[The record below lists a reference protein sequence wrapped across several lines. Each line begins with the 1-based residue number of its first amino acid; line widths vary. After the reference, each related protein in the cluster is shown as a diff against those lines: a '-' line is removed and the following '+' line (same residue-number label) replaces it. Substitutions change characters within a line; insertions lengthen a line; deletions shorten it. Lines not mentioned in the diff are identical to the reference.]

1 MCAYMRVCV
10 CVHVA
15 EAVKLITNDFDF
27 MFQLLAG
34 NLWTVYLE
42 FCWSHCCRRSGKTF
56 LTHVNM
62 CLSSNTISSVI

>member
-1 MCAYMRVCV
+1 MHAYMRVCV

-15 EAVKLITNDFDF
+15 ETVELTTNDFNF

-34 NLWTVYLE
+34 NFWTVYLE

-56 LTHVNM
+56 LSCVNV
-62 CLSSNTISSVI
+62 CQSRITISSVI